1 MEACSSES
9 ATQATK
15 STSPPKREHDD
26 DDSGAP
32 TPASQPSPDRES
44 TETVVPVV
52 APDVGAGTSTAPE
65 KNSLESLP
73 EEWQALGRKFDFTYN
88 NILCLMSTTRT
99 HTPDETWLAELATA
113 LETALEGKDWNRAQ
127 SLLCLLLCIDPVYT
141 ADATIIIRLMT
152 LAERASLASES
163 QADFTSRLGKAV
175 VEPLAALVKL
185 LRALEPGTPTGG
197 VGNGGGG
204 GGRGSVASS
213 SVQSGGR
220 DTCHD
225 GGPVPAEA
233 RTRPSGNHLPRV
245 PLIAGGVQ
253 KRSTGNRKLFVWLE
267 RWRQRRAIGL
277 SRTRAVQPI

>member
-1 MEACSSES
+1 MSS
-9 ATQATK
+9 T

-32 TPASQPSPDRES
+32 APASQPSPDRV
-44 TETVVPVV
+44 TETVVPVL
-52 APDVGAGTSTAPE
+52 APDVGAASSTAPE
-65 KNSLESLP
+65 MNALESLP

-88 NILCLMSTTRT
+88 NILMLMSTAKT
-99 HTPDETWLAELATA
+99 HIPDETWLAELATA

-185 LRALEPGTPTGG
+185 LRALEPGMPTGG
-197 VGNGGGG
+197 CGNGGGG

-213 SVQSGGR
+213 GGR
-220 DTCHD
+220 DACGY

-253 KRSTGNRKLFVWLE
+253 KGSTGNRKLFVWLE
-267 RWRQRRAIGL
+267 RWRQRRAVGL
-277 SRTRAVQPI
+277 SRMRAVQPNI